1 MKKPRELLHTV
12 LDAPVTGFTPWIL
25 LAVVNGPARVVLAAG
40 LACAA
45 GAVLC
50 AAGALAGKRP
60 KLLDLTAIIFF
71 GGLALAAALAS
82 TGTRHWLGV
91 WSSELSTI
99 AIALVAVA
107 SLAIRR
113 PFTLQYARE
122 TTDRAFWKTPLFLRI
137 NNVITT
143 VWAAALAV
151 MAIVGYVGAGP
162 LHQPSNIWTGWIIPV
177 GLVVLA
183 AKFTGWYPDHAT
195 AAAAHP
201 AHAAR
206 PSPARLASHLAR
218 PLAVYLIPVGI
229 LVLIIGGARWWVGAG
244 MIVAGIVMT
253 RLLRRAPAPVP
264 VPAPAV
270 QDDRQPS

>member
-1 MKKPRELLHTV
+1 MKKPKELLHTV
-12 LDAPVTGFTPWIL
+12 LDAPVTGFAPWIL
-25 LAVVNGPARVVLAAG
+25 LAVVNGPGRVVLAAG
-40 LACAA
+40 LACAT
-45 GAVLC
+45 GALLC
-50 AAGALAGKRP
+50 AAGALTGKRP

-71 GGLALAAALAS
+71 GGLAIVAALAS

-99 AIALVAVA
+99 AIALVALV

-137 NNVITT
+137 NNIITT
-143 VWAAALAV
+143 VWAAVLAV

-162 LHQPSNIWTGWIIPV
+162 LHQPNDIWTGWIIPV

-195 AAAAHP
+195 ATAAHS
-201 AHAAR
+201 ADAAR
-206 PSPARLASHLAR
+206 PTPARLASELAR
-218 PLAVYLIPVGI
+218 PLTAYLVPVGI
-229 LVLIIGGARWWVGAG
+229 LVVIIGGARWWVGAG
-244 MIVAGIVMT
+244 LIVIGIAFA
-253 RLLRRAPAPVP
+253 RLLRKTP
-264 VPAPAV
+264 VPATAPV
-270 QDDRQPS
+270 VRDDRQPS